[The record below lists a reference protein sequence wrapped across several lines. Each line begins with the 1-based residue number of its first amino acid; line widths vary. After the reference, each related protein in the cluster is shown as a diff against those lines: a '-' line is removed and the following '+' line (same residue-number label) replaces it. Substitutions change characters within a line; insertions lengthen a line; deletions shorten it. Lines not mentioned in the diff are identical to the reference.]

1 MPDRTVTTLLWAFP
15 AALSLH
21 VFEEFALPGG
31 FKQWIK
37 THKPRRLKSD
47 RYYVAVN
54 AAAIVGA
61 AIIALTAAGMLGFRM
76 YLYSVGIMAGNAA
89 SHLRGMIQ
97 AKQYCPGVVSG
108 CLLLIPLLAAGYW
121 YLPGRGRVDWPSAIL
136 CSCIGLAIG
145 FYVFCVDIRKIDR
158 A

>member
-1 MPDRTVTTLLWAFP
+1 MPDRTITTLLWAFP

-31 FKQWIK
+31 LVQWIK
-37 THKPRRLKSD
+37 IHKPRRLKRA
-47 RYYVAVN
+47 RYYIAVN
-54 AAAIVGA
+54 AAAIAGA
-61 AIIALTAAGMLGFRM
+61 VIIALTATEIVGFRV

-97 AKQYCPGVVSG
+97 AKQYCPGSVSG
-108 CLLLIPLLAAGYW
+108 GLLFIPLLAAGYW
-121 YLPGRGRVDWPSAIL
+121 YLPGQGMVDWPSAIL
-136 CSCIGLAIG
+136 CSCIGAAIG
-145 FYVFCVDIRKIDR
+145 FYVFSVDIRKIDR